1 MTWAMFS
8 GLYRPFTAR
17 RSGRLGTTVDALS
30 NVSVDDQPARP
41 VKQFGDVNLNM
52 SHASIFIYIP
62 GIRYKYNIYIYYIPG
77 IYYIYIIPGIYIPG
91 KRFIAAPCN
100 RRWLI
105 NRNLSAF

>member
-52 SHASIFIYIP
+52 SQASIFIYIP
-62 GIRYKYNIYIYYIPG
+62 GIRYKYNI
-77 IYYIYIIPGIYIPG
+77 PGIYIIYLVYIIYILYLVYIFLV
-91 KRFIAAPCN
+91 RD
-100 RRWLI
+100 
-105 NRNLSAF
+105 LSQRLATEDG